1 VRKEES
7 KGMRVGGVVEA
18 RHCTTNLVFCG
29 ALVNGPNPSH
39 HHRDLDRDAVSNAEL
54 AYTQTQ
60 AVESYG
66 HSEQREGGRG

>member
-1 VRKEES
+1 
-7 KGMRVGGVVEA
+7 M
-18 RHCTTNLVFCG
+18 
-29 ALVNGPNPSH
+29 NGPNPTH

-66 HSEQREGGRG
+66 HSEQREGGVDDGK